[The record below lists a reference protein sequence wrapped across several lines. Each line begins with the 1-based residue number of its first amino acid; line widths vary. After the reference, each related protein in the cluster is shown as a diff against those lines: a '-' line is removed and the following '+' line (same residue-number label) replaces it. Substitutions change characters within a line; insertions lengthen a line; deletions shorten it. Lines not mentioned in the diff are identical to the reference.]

1 MCWMFSNLFMAG
13 NHDFSCLFPST
24 ACFPSLS
31 HCWFLCLCV
40 LLSCPYLWSCLCVD
54 CFFEKQKNK
63 KTEGVAISKESQR
76 HKLWMCF
83 DSRDLGWN
91 EVPFSRSSWL
101 HMSGQGYS
109 VGVPVEDS
117 RNPLSGLPK
126 GEPQLPISVLT
137 GRGSGG
143 LPASFR
149 WWFPL
154 WIGFVQAVVGALMS
168 LASKVLCFTAPKE
181 NVTLGRKG
189 KRDDA
194 SPSWDNPSLSQT
206 MTKSSHESRRPS
218 VKEASEGWR
227 KLSCAWEMMGPNSR
241 SSFLWPCDLEKSFH
255 FIVYWSRW
263 ATGANDLIYDPLH
276 EMWIFDLFPCFIVGG
291 IVSWE
296 NAAHA
301 VGR

>member
-1 MCWMFSNLFMAG
+1 MTSPAYFLQQLVSPAYLTVGSYVYVFYLAVPISEVV
-13 NHDFSCLFPST
+13 FVLT
-24 ACFPSLS
+24 A
-31 HCWFLCLCV
+31 FL
-40 LLSCPYLWSCLCVD
+40 
-54 CFFEKQKNK
+54 KNK
-63 KTEGVAISKESQR
+63 KTKKQRGLQLVRKVRGTNSECVLIPGIWDGTRSPSQ
-76 HKLWMCF
+76 
-83 DSRDLGWN
+83 
-91 EVPFSRSSWL
+91 EVPWL

-143 LPASFR
+143 LPASFP

-206 MTKSSHESRRPS
+206 MTKSSHESRQPS